1 MDGSTA
7 SRGSSL
13 SAPGLPKL
21 PLPVDSD
28 EQPRLVNSETVVRNG
43 SLDTSG
49 YIPHVEATDG
59 SILAKLFPPTL
70 DADSISTLSAN
81 GIELAQFKIEERIG
95 LGGMGAVFRA
105 LDTTLQRHVALK
117 LLSPSQSF
125 DSSSVK
131 RFRNEA
137 RAAARL
143 NHENISTVHFI
154 GEDKGLHFIAFEF
167 VTGSNIRD
175 LIRRRGKMP
184 IADTVNYVLQIAYAL
199 KHISAMGVVHRDIK
213 PSNIIITPKGR
224 AKLVDLGLARNETT
238 ESQGELTLPG
248 TTLGTFD
255 YISPEQAKDP
265 RSVDVRSDIY
275 SLGCTLFHMLT
286 GQAPYPEGTV
296 LQKLLEHQAS
306 EVPDPRTLNPAVSEQ
321 LSLIVQRMM
330 NSDRN
335 KRYQT
340 PDQLIRDLTYVAGRF
355 GLKGVNPE
363 GLVWIA
369 SRAARPRNYAA
380 LTGWVATLG
389 ILLGVVGIL
398 HQFPQISQ
406 NLTGVTEPG
415 SNPGT
420 AGTSEGTAKAGNAEV
435 AAAEAP
441 LEAESPAISSPPDP
455 ATGRI
460 ETPIPIS
467 VATPDP
473 GSESGTES
481 TTGAAAPAGSE
492 AVTGPVEPPATEP
505 EVKPVEPPEVGVRT
519 ETVAGTEKPATGPS
533 ESEAG
538 TTEPVAVVPQEDF
551 EPFVVLGADLTF
563 DRRCRTLN
571 AACLA
576 VENGG
581 VIRLAFSGIRDKEK
595 PDKPVRITRKN
606 ITIMAEGD
614 HTPVINFVASDVDS
628 TPDGQMISVLG
639 GRVSI
644 VGVQFQ
650 MSIPETASGQQYSL
664 FGVSNPARLELSRVA
679 GTITNPRRVK
689 ASFVSGIL
697 DSSKMPSDMPM
708 PAGSPQTMD
717 VEATDCLFRGGG
729 SFAQVAF
736 KTPAQFTLTN
746 SAFALQDDLLR
757 IDAGS
762 QSMQRTRLG
771 LTLKHVTAAFDS
783 SLVRFEGF
791 AGQEVNS
798 TVYCLSRNSIHSFTG
813 SSQRS
818 ALILAEGAVSSE
830 DARKMLA
837 WEGDRNFYNQL
848 DRFWFMEGSQDSL
861 TFDDWLSVW
870 GPTQEV
876 GAANGP
882 IPWAVPEWTL
892 AVALREVTAAEFAL
906 DPEASGLAATDGSSA
921 GCDVSRLPAF
931 YKAPPA
937 ISPLPPVELDSG
949 DADNQ
954 DADNQD
960 ADDQAADEV
969 RS

>member
-21 PLPVDSD
+21 PLPGDSA
-28 EQPRLVNSETVVRNG
+28 ESPKLVNSETVVRTG
-43 SLDTSG
+43 PLDTGG
-49 YIPHVEATDG
+49 YVPHVEAVEG
-59 SILAKLFPPTL
+59 SILARLFPPSL
-70 DADSISTLSAN
+70 DSDSNSMLSPD
-81 GIELAQFKIEERIG
+81 GIELAQFKVEERIG
-95 LGGMGAVFRA
+95 LGGMGVVFRA

-117 LLSPSQSF
+117 LLSPPQSY

-175 LIRRRGKMP
+175 LIQRRGKMP

-224 AKLVDLGLARNETT
+224 AKLVDLGLARKDST
-238 ESQGELTLPG
+238 ESQGDLTLPG

-286 GQAPYPEGTV
+286 GQPPYPEGTV

-306 EVPDPRTLNPAVSEQ
+306 EAPDPAAINPSVPEQ
-321 LSLIVQRMM
+321 LSIIVRRMM

-335 KRYQT
+335 RRYQT
-340 PDQLIRDLTYVAGRF
+340 PDQLIRDLTYVAGSF
-355 GLKGVNPE
+355 GLKGANPE

-369 SRAARPRNYAA
+369 SRAARRRNFAA
-380 LTGWVATLG
+380 LTGWVATFG

-406 NLTGVTEPG
+406 NLSGINEPG
-415 SNPGT
+415 TGPDTTGP
-420 AGTSEGTAKAGNAEV
+420 SEGIAKPEDTKV
-435 AAAEAP
+435 AATDAADAAE
-441 LEAESPAISSPPDP
+441 LPAISSPPEAGP
-455 ATGRI
+455 GRI
-460 ETPIPIS
+460 ETPIPIT
-467 VATPDP
+467 VETPGDP
-473 GSESGTES
+473 GSESTTAAEATAGTDAGTE
-481 TTGAAAPAGSE
+481 ASE
-492 AVTGPVEPPATEP
+492 TPATGS
-505 EVKPVEPPEVGVRT
+505 EVKPIEPPETGVGT
-519 ETVAGTEKPATGPS
+519 EPVAGTEKPATVPGETDS
-533 ESEAG
+533 GA
-538 TTEPVAVVPQEDF
+538 TEPVVAAPQEDF
-551 EPFVVLGADLTF
+551 EPYVVLGADLTF

-571 AACLA
+571 AACIA

-581 VIRLAFSGIRDKEK
+581 VIRLAYSGIRDEEK
-595 PDKPVRITRKN
+595 PEKPVRITRKN
-606 ITIMAEGD
+606 ITIMADGD
-614 HTPVINFVASDVDS
+614 HTPVVNFVASDVES

-650 MSIPETASGQQYSL
+650 MLIPETASGQQYSL
-664 FGVSNPARLELSRVA
+664 FGVSNPARLELSQVA
-679 GTITNPRRVK
+679 GTITNPRRAK
-689 ASFVSGIL
+689 ASFVSGIV

-708 PAGSPQTMD
+708 PAGSPQMMD
-717 VEATDCLFRGGG
+717 IEATDCLFRGDG

-736 KTPAQFTLTN
+736 NTPAQFTLTN

-762 QSMQRTRLG
+762 QSTQRTRLG
-771 LTLKHVTAAFDS
+771 VTLKHVTVAFDS
-783 SLVRFEGF
+783 SLIRFEGF
-791 AGQEVNS
+791 SGQEVNS
-798 TVYCLSRNSIHSFTG
+798 TVHCLSRNSIYSFTG

-830 DARKMLA
+830 DSRKMLS

-848 DRFWFMEGSQDSL
+848 DKFWFMEGLQDSL
-861 TFDDWLSVW
+861 TFDDWQSVW

-876 GAANGP
+876 GATNGP

-921 GCDVSRLPAF
+921 GSDVSRLPAF

-937 ISPLPPVELDSG
+937 TSPLPPVELDSG
-949 DADNQ
+949 DEDE
-954 DADNQD
+954 DADE
-960 ADDQAADEV
+960 A
-969 RS
+969 SS

>member
-7 SRGSSL
+7 SRGSSV
-13 SAPGLPKL
+13 SAPDLSSATALPKL
-21 PLPVDSD
+21 PSAGENGDS
-28 EQPRLVNSETVVRNG
+28 PKLVNSETVVRTG
-43 SLDTSG
+43 AADTSG
-49 YIPHVEATDG
+49 YIPHVEAPEG
-59 SILAKLFPPTL
+59 SILAKLFPPSL
-70 DADSISTLSAN
+70 DADSKSILSPL

-105 LDTTLQRHVALK
+105 LDSTLQRHVALK
-117 LLSPSQSF
+117 LLSPSQSY

-175 LIRRRGKMP
+175 IIRRRGKMP

-199 KHISAMGVVHRDIK
+199 KHVSAMGVVHRDIK

-224 AKLVDLGLARNETT
+224 AKLVDLGLARKDST
-238 ESQGELTLPG
+238 ESQGDLTLPG

-286 GQAPYPEGTV
+286 GQPPYPEGTV

-306 EVPDPRTLNPAVSEQ
+306 EAPDPRVLNPAVPEQ
-321 LSLIVQRMM
+321 LANIVRRMM

-335 KRYQT
+335 RRYQT
-340 PDQLIRDLTYVAGRF
+340 PDQLIRDLTYVAGSF

-369 SRAARPRNYAA
+369 SRAARPRNFAA

-398 HQFPQISQ
+398 HQFPGVSQ
-406 NLTGVTEPG
+406 NLAGNLEPG
-415 SNPGT
+415 RPVEVESPSS
-420 AGTSEGTAKAGNAEV
+420 ATSVAATEV
-435 AAAEAP
+435 AATSAAHES
-441 LEAESPAISSPPDP
+441 ESPGESLGPGEA
-455 ATGRI
+455 RI
-460 ETPIPIS
+460 TTPIPIT
-467 VATPDP
+467 VD
-473 GSESGTES
+473 
-481 TTGAAAPAGSE
+481 
-492 AVTGPVEPPATEP
+492 
-505 EVKPVEPPEVGVRT
+505 PPETGSPGAKPLSAT
-519 ETVAGTEKPATGPS
+519 GGETVAGTGTPESPTTGVDVRPP
-533 ESEAG
+533 EPPEAG
-538 TTEPVAVVPQEDF
+538 TTPESTASTETPATTPRETESDVTEPVVVAPVEEF

-581 VIRLAFSGIRDKEK
+581 VIRLAFSGIRDEEN
-595 PDKPVRITRKN
+595 PEKPVRITRKN
-606 ITIMAEGD
+606 ITIMADSE
-614 HTPVINFVASDVDS
+614 HTPVINFVASDVES

-689 ASFVSGIL
+689 ASFVSSIV
-697 DSSKMPSDMPM
+697 DSAKMPSDMPM

-717 VEATDCLFRGGG
+717 IEATDCLFRGGG

-736 KTPAQFTLTN
+736 KTPAQFSLSN

-762 QSMQRTRLG
+762 QSTQRTKLG
-771 LTLKHVTAAFDS
+771 LTLKHVTATFDS
-783 SLVRFEGF
+783 SLIRYESFG
-791 AGQEVNS
+791 GQEVNA
-798 TVYCLSRNSIHSFTG
+798 TVHCLSRNSIFSFTG

-818 ALILAEGAVSSE
+818 SLILSEGAASSE
-830 DARKMLA
+830 DARKMLT

-848 DRFWFMEGSQDSL
+848 DQFWLMEGSQDSL

-882 IPWAVPEWTL
+882 IPWSVPEWTL
-892 AVALREVTAAEFAL
+892 AVALKEVTAAEFAL
-906 DPEASGLAATDGSSA
+906 DGDAPGLAATDGSSA
-921 GCDVSRLPAF
+921 GCDPSRLPVF

-937 ISPLPPVELDSG
+937 STATPTSNPPTELDSG
-949 DADNQ
+949 DEDEDDTS
-954 DADNQD
+954 DA
-960 ADDQAADEV
+960 
-969 RS
+969 SS

>member
-21 PLPVDSD
+21 PLPGDSA
-28 EQPRLVNSETVVRNG
+28 ELPRLLNSETVVRTG
-43 SLDTSG
+43 SLDASG
-49 YIPHVEATDG
+49 YIPHVEAPDG

-81 GIELAQFKIEERIG
+81 GIVLAQFKIEERIG

-117 LLSPSQSF
+117 LLSPSQSY

-238 ESQGELTLPG
+238 ESQGDLTLPG

-286 GQAPYPEGTV
+286 GQAPYPDGTV

-340 PDQLIRDLTYVAGRF
+340 PDQLIRDLTYIAARF

-380 LTGWVATLG
+380 LTGWIATLG

-420 AGTSEGTAKAGNAEV
+420 AGPSEGTATASKVEV
-435 AAAEAP
+435 AATEAP
-441 LEAESPAISSPPDP
+441 LEAESPAIPSPPAP
-455 ATGRI
+455 VTGRI

-473 GSESGTES
+473 DSESTAGGES
-481 TTGAAAPAGSE
+481 TASSGVG
-492 AVTGPVEPPATEP
+492 TGPVEPPATGT
-505 EVKPVEPPEVGVRT
+505 EVKPVEPT
-519 ETVAGTEKPATGPS
+519 EGGAPTESVAGTEKPATVPS
-533 ESEAG
+533 EPDVG
-538 TTEPVAVVPQEDF
+538 TAEPVAVLPQEDF

-595 PDKPVRITRKN
+595 PEKPVRITRKN

-614 HTPVINFVASDVDS
+614 HTPVVNFVASDVES

-664 FGVSNPARLELSRVA
+664 FGVSSPARLELSRVA

-798 TVYCLSRNSIHSFTG
+798 TVHCLSRNSIYSFTG
-813 SSQRS
+813 TSQRS

-830 DARKMLA
+830 DARKMLL

-848 DRFWFMEGSQDSL
+848 DRFWLMEGSQDSL
-861 TFDDWLSVW
+861 TFDDWMSVW

-921 GCDVSRLPAF
+921 GCDASRLPAF

-937 ISPLPPVELDSG
+937 ISPLPPVELDAS
-949 DADNQ
+949 DT
-954 DADNQD
+954 
-960 ADDQAADEV
+960 DDQDVDEA